1 MAPVV
6 RLLYD
11 TRGVVTMSEDVSKD
25 IQIHIHEHVGPI
37 RERLGRIEGRLDVNE
52 REITLLRQ
60 GLNSLRDS
68 INATKDTILQTFSD
82 HEEEQWIRY
91 NRVEMSVQSLRNWM
105 IGITVGAAAIWAIL
119 EFLIKAGIFVLH
131 GG

>member
-1 MAPVV
+1 MP
-6 RLLYD
+6 
-11 TRGVVTMSEDVSKD
+11 EDVSKD

-60 GLNSLRDS
+60 GLDGLRDS
-68 INATKDTILQTFSD
+68 ITATKETILDTFAE
-82 HEEEQWIRY
+82 HEEGEWKRY
-91 NRVEMSVQSLRNWM
+91 ATMESSIQNLRNW
-105 IGITVGAAAIWAIL
+105 IVGITMGAAAVWALL
-119 EFLIKAGIFVLH
+119 EFLIKSGIFVLH